1 MAQDPQTNDVITV
14 SVTYKPALTKV
25 VSFQLSKARDCEI
38 RDLKEEVISKLP
50 KLVDDF
56 KYKKDDINSEDLLW
70 ILESRHKLNA
80 SGNNRSIGNFLTTL
94 CFDSNDLRDDN
105 GNYLGEEIAARKAR
119 ARALKIKN
127 LSLDIE
133 EAFGI
138 KVKFINDENI
148 NVNNNYDVNGIFPS
162 SHLGILCINI
172 FNQVPLCATPF
183 MDLYLLQSGNES
195 DKDKDKDKDDK
206 MKLGKDSS
214 NISKCGIKPFVELE
228 CEYTQTFDNYNIDI
242 NKKFGF
248 KVKTLTGTMI
258 HLSTFGVLR
267 TRVVKSM
274 IQLAEGIPPEQQ
286 RLIFAG
292 KQLEDNRT
300 CEDYRINSN
309 SILHLVLRL
318 RGN

>member
-38 RDLKEEVISKLP
+38 RELKEEVISKLP

-195 DKDKDKDKDDK
+195 DKDKDKGNDKNNK
-206 MKLGKDSS
+206 MKLGKDSNNNVVLNLLLNWNV
-214 NISKCGIKPFVELE
+214 NILK
-228 CEYTQTFDNYNIDI
+228 
-242 NKKFGF
+242 
-248 KVKTLTGTMI
+248 
-258 HLSTFGVLR
+258 HL
-267 TRVVKSM
+267 
-274 IQLAEGIPPEQQ
+274 IIII
-286 RLIFAG
+286 LI
-292 KQLEDNRT
+292 
-300 CEDYRINSN
+300 
-309 SILHLVLRL
+309 
-318 RGN
+318 